1 MIWLVSYTYTIGCDV
16 IFAIGKKNAKAKVIR
31 KLKEKHPDL
40 SEFDYVNGTPMTS
53 YEELIESA
61 DLVQVVGY
69 AAGYSSLEL
78 DRWMVLMYHPFFC
91 AFCLLTKRRKCGII
105 RRRDTGCLAPNFH
118 KVNLFQKNSQ
128 KIHNLFGLHNFPESS
143 YPIGTPICE
152 FFAYTWSLGAGKSR
166 LSDRTA
172 LSEFSS

>member
-61 DLVQVVGY
+61 DRMTLFKWLAMQ
-69 AAGYSSLEL
+69 L
-78 DRWMVLMYHPFFC
+78 DILRWNWIDGWY
-91 AFCLLTKRRKCGII
+91 
-105 RRRDTGCLAPNFH
+105 
-118 KVNLFQKNSQ
+118 
-128 KIHNLFGLHNFPESS
+128 
-143 YPIGTPICE
+143 
-152 FFAYTWSLGAGKSR
+152 
-166 LSDRTA
+166 
-172 LSEFSS
+172 